1 MHLNVCITVMEI
13 LLGIDTKWLFW
24 LLGICVPRQY
34 GHFKSFWK
42 KCKLWHLKH
51 MYTRYHFSYFL
62 QYYFNFL
69 LYNDI

>member
-24 LLGICVPRQY
+24 LLGFCLPRQY

-42 KCKLWHLKH
+42 RMQIMTFKAYVYSWPLFV
-51 MYTRYHFSYFL
+51 FSPVLL
-62 QYYFNFL
+62 QFSFV
-69 LYNDI
+69 